1 MKLRLFHQGHIK
13 NGIFDLIQEK
23 KDGIA
28 RFFDKA
34 TIFKM
39 AAGGHLES
47 FVIDN
52 AQEQGF
58 KYAPTEEGSGKTVD
72 YMGVPIHS
80 TYDCIARGDRSQ
92 SRDQDT
98 FWFKEH

>member
-1 MKLRLFHQGHIK
+1 MNLTPQQLNERK
-13 NGIFDLIQEK
+13 NFIGSSEAKIISSGSYKEWFDLIQEK

-39 AAGGHLES
+39 AAGSHLES

-52 AQEQGF
+52 AQEQ
-58 KYAPTEEGSGKTVD
+58 V
-72 YMGVPIHS
+72 
-80 TYDCIARGDRSQ
+80 
-92 SRDQDT
+92 
-98 FWFKEH
+98 